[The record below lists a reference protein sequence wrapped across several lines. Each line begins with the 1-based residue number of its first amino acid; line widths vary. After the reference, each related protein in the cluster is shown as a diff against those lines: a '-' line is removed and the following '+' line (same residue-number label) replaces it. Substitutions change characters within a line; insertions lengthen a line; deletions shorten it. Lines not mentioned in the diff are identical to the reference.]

1 MELAELEKE
10 LMEKN
15 KWLFLKLK
23 EQKDLIEKAG
33 GSERNYRVALAKK
46 MLELRTEGMQITI
59 LSDIARGDKIIAEL
73 KLNRDIDK
81 GVALA
86 CKNGIDAIQSS
97 MSSLQTLIS
106 RHRAEM
112 KLI

>member
-1 MELAELEKE
+1 MELAGLEKE
-10 LMEKN
+10 LLEKN
-15 KWLFLKLK
+15 KWLFVKLK
-23 EQKDLIEKAG
+23 EQRELIVNAG
-33 GSERNYRVALAKK
+33 SSERNYRIALSKK
-46 MLELRTEGMQITI
+46 MLELRTEGMQVTI

-106 RHRAEM
+106 RHKAEM